1 MGSAASII
9 SAFGLSAA
17 SGLNAYIPLL
27 IVGLTARFT
36 NWITLQPP
44 FDLLANEWVIGALVV
59 LLGIEFFAD
68 KIPGI
73 DHLNDAIQTFI
84 RPAAG
89 AILFASEAHVITQ
102 IHPIVA
108 LILGLVTAFGVH
120 ATKATTRPIVTVA
133 TGGIGNPVVSTVEDV
148 ASAGMAF
155 MAILAP
161 ILLLLS
167 TIAVVLAGVVIWTR
181 RGKSVDAKTDAK
193 ASANAPNPPLNWPQ

>member
-1 MGSAASII
+1 MGGITSII

-27 IVGLTARFT
+27 LVGLTARFT
-36 NWITLQPP
+36 NWITLAPP
-44 FDLLANEWVIGALVV
+44 FDLLSNEWVLGALVV

-68 KIPGI
+68 KVPGV
-73 DHLNDAIQTFI
+73 DHLNDVIQTFV

-89 AILFASEAHVITQ
+89 AVLFASEAHVITQ
-102 IHPIVA
+102 IHPILA
-108 LILGLVTAFGVH
+108 MILGLLVAFGVH
-120 ATKATTRPIVTVA
+120 ATKATARPLVTVA

-148 ASAGMAF
+148 ASVGMTM

-167 TIAVVLAGVVIWTR
+167 FIALLLAGFMIWSKR
-181 RGKSVDAKTDAK
+181 SKTAAAK
-193 ASANAPNPPLNWPQ
+193 ASANSSENPPPLNWPQ

>member
-1 MGSAASII
+1 MGGITSII

-27 IVGLTARFT
+27 LVGLTARFT
-36 NWITLQPP
+36 NWITLAPP
-44 FDLLANEWVIGALVV
+44 FDLLSNEWVLGALVV

-68 KIPGI
+68 KVPGV
-73 DHLNDAIQTFI
+73 DHLNDVIQTFI

-89 AILFASEAHVITQ
+89 AVLFASEAHVITQ
-102 IHPIVA
+102 IHPILA
-108 LILGLVTAFGVH
+108 MILGLLVAFGVH
-120 ATKATTRPIVTVA
+120 ATKATARPLVTVA

-148 ASAGMAF
+148 ASVGMTL

-167 TIAVVLAGVVIWTR
+167 FIALLLAGFMIWSKRSKTAA
-181 RGKSVDAKTDAK
+181 AKT
-193 ASANAPNPPLNWPQ
+193 SANSPESPPPLNWPQ

>member
-1 MGSAASII
+1 MGGITSII

-27 IVGLTARFT
+27 LVGLTARFT
-36 NWITLQPP
+36 NWITLAPP
-44 FDLLANEWVIGALVV
+44 FDLLSNEWVLGALVV

-68 KIPGI
+68 KVPGV
-73 DHLNDAIQTFI
+73 DHLNDVIQTFV

-89 AILFASEAHVITQ
+89 AVLFASEAHVITQ
-102 IHPIVA
+102 IHPILA
-108 LILGLVTAFGVH
+108 MILGLLVAFGVH
-120 ATKATTRPIVTVA
+120 ATKATARPLVTVA

-148 ASAGMAF
+148 ASVGMTM

-167 TIAVVLAGVVIWTR
+167 FIALLLAGFMIWSKR
-181 RGKSVDAKTDAK
+181 SKTAAAK
-193 ASANAPNPPLNWPQ
+193 ASANSPENPPPLNWPQ

>member
-1 MGSAASII
+1 MAGVGSII

-36 NWITLQPP
+36 NWITLAPP
-44 FDLLANEWVIGALVV
+44 FDLLTNEWVLGALAV

-68 KIPGI
+68 KIPI
-73 DHLNDAIQTFI
+73 VDHANDMIQTFV

-102 IHPIVA
+102 VHPVIA
-108 LILGLVTAFGVH
+108 LILGLLVAFGVH
-120 ATKATTRPIVTVA
+120 AAKATTRPIVTVA

-148 ASAGMAF
+148 ASVGMTF
-155 MAILAP
+155 MALLAP
-161 ILLLLS
+161 VLLLLS
-167 TIAVVLAGVVIWTR
+167 FIALLLGGAMIWSR
-181 RGKSVDAKTDAK
+181 RSKAVEAK
-193 ASANAPNPPLNWPQ
+193 AAPTPSSSPPLNWPQ